1 MESVA
6 NLLAFVEVDETCP
19 KHKCKLATI
28 AGRDVKPV
36 CPKCELEKLLAE
48 KKSFDQKI
56 TAELSKRWLRRD
68 SLVDDEDTFKCSFDN
83 FKHEAGTQED
93 RVYQLCHKIAGQ
105 YYQYPEAKFNTLLVG
120 TAGTGKSHLAMSM
133 LKAVNDHSKG
143 QKCLFVNIA
152 ELFQKIRNSFN
163 DPSEYWTEGRAVSK
177 ITNADLV
184 VLDDLGTEA
193 SMRASGDEASQF
205 VQRVLYSIL
214 NSQKRIIVTSNL
226 TVEQFQKVYNQ
237 KLFSRLTRGAKG
249 HVVDFTQL
257 KDKRSEWQNLMK

>member
-1 MESVA
+1 MESIA
-6 NLLAFVEVDETCP
+6 NLLAVVEVDETCP
-19 KHKCKLATI
+19 KHNCKLATI

-48 KKSFDQKI
+48 KKTFDQKI

-83 FKHEAGTQED
+83 FKHKPGTQED
-93 RVYQLCHKIAGQ
+93 RVYQLCHR
-105 YYQYPEAKFNTLLVG
+105 

-133 LKAVNDHSKG
+133 LKAVNDHSKA
-143 QKCLFVNIA
+143 QKCLFINIA

-163 DPSEYWTEGRAVSK
+163 DPSEYWTEGRAVLK
-177 ITNADLV
+177 ITDADLV